1 MRPVVKVA
9 SLDGDTPTAVEPWPS
24 VLRIAAVNVAKAG
37 AEAYDMLYIW
47 VESIAV
53 YETSD
58 LKGKVEEGG
67 FELRVGRI
75 L

>member
-1 MRPVVKVA
+1 MKPVIKVA
-9 SLDGDTPTAVEPWPS
+9 SLDGDAPAAVEPWPS
-24 VLRIAAVNVAKAG
+24 VLRVATVNVAKAG

-47 VESIAV
+47 GESIAV

-67 FELRVGRI
+67 LELRIGRI